1 MKKIK
6 YFALLS
12 ILLISLSS
20 FFFNKKAVK
29 KPQAILFMLHEN
41 ERKIDQLKEMNRKLD
56 ADQVALETLNIN
68 NALVAFLKLSVT
80 FCPVYFF
87 YSSDFDYV
95 IQKNWDSVKFIDNN
109 KPTAKQLENYF
120 IGDYNEPGGIYLHDE
135 NFQELDFVLNY
146 TPINITKKGI
156 VLQSAS
162 TLKSKFLDIKLFRY
176 YANYEKRTRR
186 QQNRRKP

>member
-1 MKKIK
+1 MKNLK
-6 YFALLS
+6 YFALLF
-12 ILLISLSS
+12 ILFVSLSS
-20 FFFNKKAVK
+20 FFFNKKTVK

-41 ERKIDQLKEMNRKLD
+41 VRKIDQLNELNRNSD
-56 ADQVALETLNIN
+56 ASYVANETQNVN
-68 NALVAFLKLSVT
+68 NALISYLKSSVT

-87 YSSDFDYV
+87 YSSDFEQV

-120 IGDYNEPGGIYLHDE
+120 IGEYNEPGGIYLHNE
-135 NFQELDFVLNY
+135 NFQELDFILNY

>member
-1 MKKIK
+1 MKNLK
-6 YFALLS
+6 YFALLF
-12 ILLISLSS
+12 ILFISLSS

-29 KPQAILFMLHEN
+29 KPQAILFMLHQN

-68 NALVAFLKLSVT
+68 NALVAFLKSSVT
-80 FCPVYFF
+80 FCPVCFF

>member
-1 MKKIK
+1 MKNLK

-20 FFFNKKAVK
+20 FFFNKKAIK

-56 ADQVALETLNIN
+56 ADQVILETQNVN
-68 NALVAFLKLSVT
+68 NALIAYLSSSVT

-87 YSSDFDYV
+87 YSSDFEQV
-95 IQKNWDSVKFIDNN
+95 IQKNWDSVNFINN
-109 KPTAKQLENYF
+109 GPTAKQLESYF
-120 IGDYNEPGGIYLHDE
+120 IGDYNEPSGIYLHDE
-135 NFQELDFVLNY
+135 NFQELDFMLNY
-146 TPINITKKGI
+146 TPINISKKGI
-156 VLQSAS
+156 VLPSAS
-162 TLKSKFLDIKLFRY
+162 TVNSKFLDVKLYRY
-176 YANYEKRTRR
+176 YKNYEKRTRR